1 MSELV
6 AFLRA
11 INVGGR
17 QAKNTALRAAF
28 ERLGFEAVETFI
40 ASGNVIFSTRA
51 RASARLEAQ
60 IERALSAEF
69 DLEMTTYLR
78 TRAEVAAIAERDPFP
93 SPSLRTWKS
102 MYVILG
108 KTKFTAP
115 EVRALDALETVR
127 DRFAVHGREVY
138 WLCKTVS
145 TDSLVATNQLRK
157 ALGPVP
163 TTSRNVTTFR
173 RLAEKYPP
181 R

>member
-1 MSELV
+1 LSELI

-17 QAKNTALRAAF
+17 QAKNTALRATF
-28 ERLGFEAVETFI
+28 TRMGFAEVETFI
-40 ASGNVIFSTRA
+40 ASGNVIFSSAA
-51 RASARLEAQ
+51 RASAKLEQQ
-60 IERALSAEF
+60 IERELLADF
-69 DLEMTTYLR
+69 DLEMTTYVR

-93 SPSLRTWKS
+93 PASVRGWKS

-108 KTKFTAP
+108 KKTFTAAQT
-115 EVRALDALETVR
+115 RALAALETER

-138 WLCKTVS
+138 WRCKTVS

>member
-1 MSELV
+1 LTQLV

-28 ERLGFEAVETFI
+28 ESMGFDAVETFI
-40 ASGNVIFSTRA
+40 ASGNVIFSTTA
-51 RASARLEAQ
+51 RPSATLERE
-60 IERALSAEF
+60 IERGMLAEF

-78 TRAEVAAIAERDPFP
+78 TRGEVAAIAAHDPFT
-93 SPSLRTWKS
+93 SPALRRWKS

-108 KTKFTAP
+108 KKKFRTA
-115 EVRALDALETVR
+115 ETRALAALETER
-127 DRFAVHGREVY
+127 DRFAVRGREVY

-145 TDSLVATNQLRK
+145 TASLVATNQLRK
-157 ALGPVP
+157 ALGPTP

-181 R
+181 V